1 VKGILKKRAD
11 NKQSKNSILW
21 RAMFNY
27 GKYGPTSPF
36 TDILSVDELISLD
49 PQVLTALLKEI
60 YSYKHKIFYYGKN
73 DMASTRQ
80 MIQKHHIIAGDLK
93 EYPEPTKYTVLDS
106 DQNKVYFVDYDMTQA
121 NIIFLSKD
129 QLFDKELIP
138 PSRLFGEYFGGGLS
152 SIVFQEIREARG
164 LAYSAFAAYAV
175 AGKPDKYNFI
185 YAFVGTQADKLSD
198 ATEAMLAL
206 MNDMPKAE
214 KQFELAKQSTIK
226 KINTERIIKSNIF
239 WTYMSNMDR
248 GVDYDTR
255 KDVYNL
261 AQTMTLDEMEAFFND
276 HIKGKKYTYL
286 VMGNKNDLDFNVL
299 KKIGLVQ
306 ELTLEEIFNY

>member
-1 VKGILKKRAD
+1 
-11 NKQSKNSILW
+11 
-21 RAMFNY
+21 
-27 GKYGPTSPF
+27 
-36 TDILSVDELISLD
+36 
-49 PQVLTALLKEI
+49 
-60 YSYKHKIFYYGKN
+60 
-73 DMASTRQ
+73 MASTRQ
-80 MIQKHHIIAGDLK
+80 MIQKHHVIAGDLK

-106 DQNKVYFVDYDMTQA
+106 DKNKVYFVDYDMTQA

-175 AGKPDKYNFI
+175 ARKPDKYNFI

-299 KKIGLVQ
+299 KEIGLVQ